1 MATGSH
7 KKFSLQIII
16 MPTEFKVPRVPR
28 ARRYEPPARRSYHG
42 RGRQE
47 YEVRALKPPPL
58 LGVINQLPCVPCVS
72 AVLRKKCCNFLYHP
86 VPGGE
91 A

>member
-47 YEVRALKPPPL
+47 YEVRALKPPPPFR
-58 LGVINQLPCVPCVS
+58 GHKPIT
-72 AVLRKKCCNFLYHP
+72 LRSMCICCIEEKML
-86 VPGGE
+86 
-91 A
+91 